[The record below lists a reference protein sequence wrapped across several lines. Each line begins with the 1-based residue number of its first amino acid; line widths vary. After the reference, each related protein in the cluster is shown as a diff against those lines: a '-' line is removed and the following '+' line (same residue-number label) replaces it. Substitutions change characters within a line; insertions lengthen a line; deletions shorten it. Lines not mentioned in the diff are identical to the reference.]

1 MKFIARK
8 LVQFVE
14 WIETMSPKLHVFHI
28 EDIFVIVVL
37 AITAFVLKGDY
48 IEWFGVLAVYLTF
61 KHDVIAFRLE
71 AAEEDREEH
80 GKPFIKSYKAQTQY
94 FYAKEAVWLIYF
106 LLFGAW
112 SGLVGVIIFL
122 LYPTWH
128 DIREKYHT
136 KRKENK
142 LL

>member
-1 MKFIARK
+1 MKYLAQK
-8 LVQFVE
+8 LVAFVE
-14 WIETMSPKLHVFHI
+14 WIESISPKLHVFHI
-28 EDIFVIVVL
+28 EDFFVASMLIATTLVL
-37 AITAFVLKGDY
+37 RGNY
-48 IEWFGVLAVYLTF
+48 IEWFGVLAVFLTF

-80 GKPFIKSYKAQTQY
+80 GKPFVKSYKAQTQY
-94 FYAKEAVWLIYF
+94 FYAKESVWFIYF
-106 LLFGAW
+106 LLFSAW
-112 SGLVGVIIFL
+112 SGLIGVIIFL

-136 KRKENK
+136 KRKQNK